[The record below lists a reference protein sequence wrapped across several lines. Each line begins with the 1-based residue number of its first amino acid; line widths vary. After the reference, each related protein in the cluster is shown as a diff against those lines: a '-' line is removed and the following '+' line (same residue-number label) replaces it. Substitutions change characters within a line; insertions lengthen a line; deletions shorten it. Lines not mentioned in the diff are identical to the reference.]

1 MRWICAIKVAERALQ
16 NHKFAEVFLSDMIE
30 NQEVE
35 YLKRLSSE
43 IDLIR
48 PDLQRL
54 GFKRDN
60 ILILNTEYPDYSAAI
75 DVIFSH
81 LQKPYLGRIR
91 EALAR
96 LLAHP
101 AAFRL
106 WKHLVAM
113 YQSANKDSTPELM
126 DGLAIALSEQ
136 CIRSKSPEL
145 RNEIM
150 ALLRDQSRGDS
161 RILLLRCF
169 RRKRD
174 SESMALI
181 DELSTDPDLKTE
193 IASWKRKAKRDI

>member
-75 DVIFSH
+75 DVIF
-81 LQKPYLGRIR
+81 
-91 EALAR
+91 
-96 LLAHP
+96 
-101 AAFRL
+101 
-106 WKHLVAM
+106 
-113 YQSANKDSTPELM
+113 
-126 DGLAIALSEQ
+126 
-136 CIRSKSPEL
+136 
-145 RNEIM
+145 
-150 ALLRDQSRGDS
+150 
-161 RILLLRCF
+161 
-169 RRKRD
+169 
-174 SESMALI
+174 
-181 DELSTDPDLKTE
+181 
-193 IASWKRKAKRDI
+193 